1 MIENGSTPIKSKND
15 RFSQSTNGSEG
26 RCLGLRGNEPFNEQ
40 KKTSGSE
47 KKEVEPKIEYV

>member
-26 RCLGLRGNEPFNEQ
+26 RCLGLRGNEPFNDQ
-40 KKTSGSE
+40 KKT
-47 KKEVEPKIEYV
+47 